1 MLKRNA
7 AYIKMLIGTTI
18 GALIIA
24 SALAF
29 SMQHKKIDKLEDELY
44 LKKQNEQMATDYY
57 QSTLNEKT
65 IQSKFNTLQEYPV
78 LKDCQVNMDHSY
90 EYNSEGFLGLDKH
103 ISLSGYG
110 KLQYSAY
117 VKLSTAIVTTSNNG
131 KNVLVQIEAPYIDMN
146 SIKLVQNSLVMNEG
160 DYNIFA
166 NKKDGAQAQ
175 KLFMDSFVD
184 SGIENIIELYSTKA
198 KQTYLEK
205 AAISEVH
212 SLIRAL
218 NLNGNVNIQ
227 VEIIK

>member
-1 MLKRNA
+1 MRNNRYYMKWIAGTLAGLMIITA
-7 AYIKMLIGTTI
+7 AFMMKYKDNKIETLEDQLYIK
-18 GALIIA
+18 
-24 SALAF
+24 
-29 SMQHKKIDKLEDELY
+29 Q
-44 LKKQNEQMATDYY
+44 QNEQMATDYY
-57 QSTLNEKT
+57 ESTLNEKT

-78 LKDCQVNMDHSY
+78 LKDCTINMDHSY
-90 EYNSEGFLGLDKH
+90 EYNAEGFLGFDKQIVLNGH
-103 ISLSGYG
+103 GQ
-110 KLQYSAY
+110 LQYGAF

-131 KNVLVQIEAPYIDMN
+131 KNVLVQIEAPYVDMN
-146 SIKLVQNSLVMNEG
+146 SIKLVQNTLVMEEG
-160 DYNIFA
+160 DYSFLA

-184 SGIENIIELYSTKA
+184 SGMKNIIDLYSTKA

-212 SLIRAL
+212 SLIRTL